1 MIFLFL
7 FFSTL
12 QTRSP
17 GTNPS
22 NELLCKPSRHVRYKL
37 QSRDDLATTVPLS
50 KCIQTVRFRLRANRL
65 FSNVMEKKKKIAA
78 LAIFV
83 KNGDKKK
90 KTRSSC
96 NSWVF
101 DFEIGVSSGFD
112 PPGSYL
118 RKWNTRVLASM
129 LHNAACQIFEG

>member
-65 FSNVMEKKKKIAA
+65 FSNVMEKKKK
-78 LAIFV
+78 LLHLQYSW
-83 KNGDKKK
+83 KMETKKK
-90 KTRSSC
+90 K
-96 NSWVF
+96 
-101 DFEIGVSSGFD
+101 
-112 PPGSYL
+112 
-118 RKWNTRVLASM
+118 KK
-129 LHNAACQIFEG
+129 NALLV